1 MTRTQT
7 NKALPQSRCS
17 RDFSERTDSTTMST
31 VTLTLFYAIICC
43 ALTENIANVSS
54 PNIIIM
60 LMDDVSCFLCFVRVL
75 VTLVHHTKQQSC
87 LNTESVWQLKTQL
100 LFSGPSV
107 TMSARVFFLCWY
119 ELSIVLLFR
128 WAGGT
133 WGCLA
138 SPLKRPPTWMP
149 WLLRGCCFLTSTPQT
164 HSAPHVSQQNALEY
178 RTIHFIFT
186 AFFLY
191 LCCHRHNNE
200 MLE

>member
-1 MTRTQT
+1 MLTWLQRANRQHNNVHCNPDSLLCNNMLRPDRKHSKRFVSEHYHNAHGWRKLFPLFCTC
-7 NKALPQSRCS
+7 PC
-17 RDFSERTDSTTMST
+17 DFS
-31 VTLTLFYAIICC
+31 
-43 ALTENIANVSS
+43 SS
-54 PNIIIM
+54 
-60 LMDDVSCFLCFVRVL
+60 
-75 VTLVHHTKQQSC
+75 HKAAQSC